1 MRDKFK
7 KIVPALVLGM
17 AIAVPAMAQ
26 NDSVPASTSMH
37 HAGEQIEHAGSN
49 LATGAKD
56 VYHGTKRAVKDTAIT
71 AKVKSALHGDKG
83 IGDVDI
89 DVDTTAGIVTLQG
102 KVPTRAVAV
111 RAEQVAMQT
120 EGVTRVKNEL
130 SVVPGAHD

>member
-7 KIVPALVLGM
+7 QIVPALIFGM
-17 AIAVPAMAQ
+17 ALAVPAMAQ
-26 NDSVPASTSMH
+26 DDSVPASQSMH
-37 HAGEQIEHAGSN
+37 HAGEQIEHAGSDI
-49 LATGAKD
+49 ATGAKD

-71 AKVKSALHGDKG
+71 AKVKTALHSDKG

-102 KVPTRAVAV
+102 KVPTQTMAA

-120 EGVTRVKNEL
+120 EGVTKVNNEL
-130 SVVPGAHD
+130 TVVPGAHD